1 MFSLHETTR
10 KRTCRTAFFALCLA
24 PTCATAA
31 WIADHHLPWRTAS
44 AARRLSDRYHLE
56 VALTGSEEPRPRMTR
71 TAAVTLA
78 APHAA
83 EPLLNLT
90 GVETHR
96 RGDALLLSINEV
108 TLAVADLP
116 ALAQR
121 LEWTLARTD
130 AARIELH
137 VNALALQPAGGASPV
152 TFRQLKG
159 IIERDAQQHPRLK
172 LIAHLDGKPKPS
184 LSGDFSK
191 ELTPPAAQQEFR
203 PPAVSLTVETLP
215 ATDGKSPPQQVVT
228 LDAQQAAI
236 PVALLAPLIPGAA
249 GLNPDATFAGVI
261 TWKPVTWKPAAGNRH
276 DEPTEPALAGALRG
290 QLAGVDLA
298 RLLPQNS
305 SHSLQ
310 GRATIDLAAYHWQ
323 GDQLQQLA
331 GTLTAADAQANGSF
345 LAAAPSYLG
354 CPPGEPLKPTL
365 AAAQRLA
372 EQRRAGQEP
381 SPEDA
386 ALLSATHELSHLACR
401 FTLDAA
407 GLAIE
412 PHIPAASELP
422 AGTLAASTEAP
433 ILFCPPLKPSERLPA
448 VAWLQF
454 IASPP
459 EPWIPFTPETLE
471 TARRLPPAK

>member
-1 MFSLHETTR
+1 MFAFHETTR

-31 WIADHHLPWRTAS
+31 WIADHHLPWRTAA

-56 VALTGSEEPRPRMTR
+56 VALAGSQEPRPRMTR

-78 APHAA
+78 APSAA
-83 EPLLNLT
+83 DPLVKLT

-96 RGDALLLSINEV
+96 RGAALLLSINELA
-108 TLAVADLP
+108 LAVADLP
-116 ALAQR
+116 ALAER
-121 LEWTLARTD
+121 LEWSLARTD

-137 VNALALQPAGGASPV
+137 VNTLALQPAGGAPPV
-152 TFRQLKG
+152 TLHQLKG

-172 LIAHLDGKPKPS
+172 LIAHLDGKAS
-184 LSGDFSK
+184 LSPSVDVPN
-191 ELTPPAAQQEFR
+191 EPTQPAAQQELR

-215 ATDGKSPPQQVVT
+215 ASDDKSAPQRTIT

-249 GLNPDATFAGVI
+249 GLNPDATFAGVV
-261 TWKPVTWKPAAGNRH
+261 TWKPVVQKQT

-290 QLAGVDLA
+290 QLADVDLA
-298 RLLPQNS
+298 RLLPKNS
-305 SHSLQ
+305 SHILQ

-331 GTLTAADAQANGSF
+331 GTLTASDAQANGSF

-354 CPPGEPLKPTL
+354 CPPGEPLKPAL

-372 EQRRAGQEP
+372 EQRRAGQDP

-386 ALLSATHELSHLACR
+386 ALLSATHELPHLACR

-412 PHIPAASELP
+412 PHIPAASQLP
-422 AGTLAASTEAP
+422 AGTLAASADAP
-433 ILFCPPLKPSERLPA
+433 ILFCPQLKQNERLPA

-459 EPWIPFTPETLE
+459 GAWIPFTPETLE
-471 TARRLPPAK
+471 TARRLPTAK

>member
-31 WIADHHLPWRTAS
+31 WIADHHLPWRQTA
-44 AARRLSDRYHLE
+44 AARRLSDRYHLD
-56 VALTGSEEPRPRMTR
+56 VLLDDLQEPRPRMTR
-71 TAAVTLA
+71 TAAATLA
-78 APHAA
+78 APGGAD
-83 EPLLNLT
+83 PLLKLV

-96 RGDALLLSINEV
+96 RGDALLLSINELA
-108 TLAVADLP
+108 LAVADLP
-116 ALAQR
+116 EVAER
-121 LEWTLARTD
+121 LEWSLARTD

-137 VNALALQPAGGASPV
+137 VNTLALQPAEGAPPF
-152 TFRQLKG
+152 TLHQLKG
-159 IIERDAQQHPRLK
+159 IMERDAQQHPRLK

-184 LSGDFSK
+184 LSGDVSK
-191 ELTPPAAQQEFR
+191 ELTPPATPQELR
-203 PPAVSLTVETLP
+203 PRAISLSVETLP
-215 ATDGKSPPQQVVT
+215 ASDDKSPPQQAVT

-236 PVALLAPLIPGAA
+236 PVALLAPLVPGAA
-249 GLNPDATFAGVI
+249 GLNADATFVGVI
-261 TWKPVTWKPAAGNRH
+261 TWKPFAGKRH
-276 DEPTEPALAGALRG
+276 DEPTEPAIAGALRG
-290 QLAGVDLA
+290 QLANVDLA
-298 RLLPQNS
+298 RLLPKNS

-310 GRATIDLAAYHWQ
+310 GRTTIELAAYHWQ

-331 GTLTAADAQANGSF
+331 GTLTASDAQANGSF
-345 LAAAPSYLG
+345 LAGAHHYLG
-354 CPPGEPLKPTL
+354 CGRGESLTPTL
-365 AAAQRLA
+365 AAAQNLA
-372 EQRRAGQEP
+372 AQRRNRQEP

-386 ALLSATHELSHLACR
+386 ALLSATQQLDHLACR

-422 AGTLAASTEAP
+422 AGTLAASTDAP
-433 ILFCPPLKPSERLPA
+433 VLFCPQLKSGERLPA

-471 TARRLPPAK
+471 TARRLPGPK

>member
-56 VALTGSEEPRPRMTR
+56 VALTNSEEPRPRMTR
-71 TAAVTLA
+71 TAVATLA
-78 APHAA
+78 TPGGAD
-83 EPLLNLT
+83 PLLKLT

-96 RGDALLLSINEV
+96 RGDALLLSINELA
-108 TLAVADLP
+108 LAVADLP
-116 ALAQR
+116 SLAER
-121 LEWTLARTD
+121 LEWSLDRTD

-137 VNALALQPAGGASPV
+137 VKTLTLQPAEGAPPF
-152 TFRQLKG
+152 TLHQLKG
-159 IIERDAQQHPRLK
+159 IIERDEQQHPRLK
-172 LIAHLDGKPKPS
+172 FIAHLDEKAS
-184 LSGDFSK
+184 LSPSDDVPH
-191 ELTPPAAQQEFR
+191 EPAQPAAQQEPR
-203 PPAVSLTVETLP
+203 PPAISLIVETLP
-215 ATDGKSPPQQVVT
+215 ASDDKLPPQQAVT

-249 GLNPDATFAGVI
+249 GLNPDATFAGV
-261 TWKPVTWKPAAGNRH
+261 VTWKRP
-276 DEPTEPALAGALRG
+276 DEPTEPAIAGALRG
-290 QLAGVDLA
+290 QLANVDLA
-298 RLLPQNS
+298 RLLPKNS

-331 GTLTAADAQANGSF
+331 GTLTASDAQANGSF
-345 LAAAPSYLG
+345 LAAAPSYLN
-354 CPPGEPLKPTL
+354 CPPGEPLKLTL
-365 AAAQRLA
+365 EAAQRFA
-372 EQRRAGQEP
+372 AKRRAHQSP

-386 ALLSATHELSHLACR
+386 ALLSATHNLDHFACR

-412 PHIPAASELP
+412 PHIPAASQLP
-422 AGTLAASTEAP
+422 AGTLAASMDTV
-433 ILFCPPLKPSERLPA
+433 ILSCPQVKPGERLPA